1 MNEINPTVEMIQ
13 QAGLLNEGPILI
25 VYKDDNAIRMET
37 RDGNDPYV
45 WRGGKW
51 CRMRLS

>member
-1 MNEINPTVEMIQ
+1 MEKINPTVEMVK
-13 QAGLLNEGPILI
+13 QAEFLNQGPILI

-37 RDGNDPYV
+37 DTGNDPYI